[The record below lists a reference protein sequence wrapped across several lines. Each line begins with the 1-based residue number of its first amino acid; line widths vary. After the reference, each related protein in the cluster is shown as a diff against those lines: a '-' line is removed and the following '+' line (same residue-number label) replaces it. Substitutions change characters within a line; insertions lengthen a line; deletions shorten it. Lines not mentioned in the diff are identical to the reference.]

1 MFEHVRKT
9 VLIVLFIPSVERD
22 GRTGIDRRFEISS
35 VARRRSRRRKESGA
49 MTSAAASSSTT
60 NP

>member
-22 GRTGIDRRFEISS
+22 GRTGIEQEAWKSLRWRDGVSEGERSL
-35 VARRRSRRRKESGA
+35 AR
-49 MTSAAASSSTT
+49 
-60 NP
+60 